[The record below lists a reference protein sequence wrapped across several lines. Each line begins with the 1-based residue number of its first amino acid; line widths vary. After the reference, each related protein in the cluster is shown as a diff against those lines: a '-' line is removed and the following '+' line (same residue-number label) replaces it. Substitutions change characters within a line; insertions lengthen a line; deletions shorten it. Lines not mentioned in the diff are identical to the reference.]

1 MAVRQVFEGIKVLDM
16 SWVVVGPYTMRYLAD
31 HGAEVIRVESIT
43 RTDVLRSGA
52 PFKDGPG
59 INRSQF
65 AGNFNSN
72 KLGLGMNLGNLAR
85 LSDAAGADFA
95 LSATAFFTLCSMIW
109 DTGFTMHR
117 PVLPRTGA

>member
-16 SWVVVGPYTMRYLAD
+16 TWVVVGPYTMRYLAD

-43 RTDVLRSGA
+43 RPDVLRNGA

-65 AGNFNSN
+65 AGNFTEA
-72 KLGLGMNLGNLAR
+72 GER
-85 LSDAAGADFA
+85 LLFERRWVAVE
-95 LSATAFFTLCSMIW
+95 W
-109 DTGFTMHR
+109 R
-117 PVLPRTGA
+117 